1 MVNLSTKSLQVHH
14 TYVKKRELQ
23 IQIIFEVIFNKKNH
37 INNDNNKNHFL
48 EPNIETKKQSTFFF
62 LLLIS

>member
-23 IQIIFEVIFNKKNH
+23 IQIIFEVIWKKNH

-48 EPNIETKKQSTFFF
+48 EPNSEIKKQSTFFF
-62 LLLIS
+62 VLLIS